1 MTLAVA
7 EALTPNKPNQPKP
20 NVLMEKSVFRQ
31 TLIYGV
37 VVEWSGGRG
46 VMLGSLAPRGVG
58 GGVGGGVYLYTYP
71 LIV

>member
-7 EALTPNKPNQPKP
+7 EALTPNKPNQPNP

-37 VVEWSGGRG
+37 VVEWSEGD
-46 VMLGSLAPRGVG
+46 VMLGSLPWGWGWG
-58 GGVGGGVYLYTYP
+58 GGGGGGYTVTP
-71 LIV
+71 IR